1 MNYKALIAAAL
12 AATVVVVQAS
22 TLDESVPK
30 PWFKN
35 GAPPAV
41 NLCKAGIDTAI
52 ESAGTPNI
60 TLKCDTK
67 EEGFVG
73 VMQNF
78 VATDYVGKRVRFSAL
93 VRAAGVEGWAG
104 LWMRVDDKDKPNS
117 AFDNMQNRA
126 ITGTSDWTPYSVV
139 LDVSQKAQGIFLG
152 TLMIGKGQ
160 VWISDLRFDVV
171 GDDVPS
177 TDQLNA
183 SSKSANKPGNLSLSR

>member
-35 GAPPAV
+35 GADPAAKI
-41 NLCKAGIDTAI
+41 CKAGIDTAI
-52 ESAGTPNI
+52 ESAGTPNL
-60 TLKCDTK
+60 TLRCDTK
-67 EEGFVG
+67 EGGFVG

-78 VATDYVGKRVRFSAL
+78 IANDYVGKRVRFSAL
-93 VRAAGVEGWAG
+93 VRATGVEDWAG
-104 LWMRVDDKDKPNS
+104 LWMRIDDKDRPNS
-117 AFDNMQNRA
+117 AFDNMQNRP

-139 LDVSQKAQGIFLG
+139 LDVSTKAQGIYFG
-152 TLMIGKGQ
+152 VLMTGKGQ

-177 TDQLNA
+177 TDQL
-183 SSKSANKPGNLSLSR
+183 SGKSGLSKPGNLSLSR

>member
-12 AATVVVVQAS
+12 VATVVVVQAG
-22 TLDESVPK
+22 TLDESIPK

-35 GAPPAV
+35 GADPAAKV
-41 NLCKAGIDTAI
+41 CKAGIDTAI
-52 ESAGTPNI
+52 EKAGTPNL

-67 EEGFVG
+67 QDGFVG
-73 VMQNF
+73 VMQTFAAN
-78 VATDYVGKRVRFSAL
+78 DYLGKRVRFSAL
-93 VRAAGVEGWAG
+93 VKATDVEGWAG
-104 LWMRVDDKDKPNS
+104 LWMRIDDKDRPNT

-139 LDVSQKAQGIFLG
+139 LDVSEKASGVFFG

-171 GDDVPS
+171 GADVPS
-177 TDQLNA
+177 TDVLGGKGG
-183 SSKSANKPGNLSLSR
+183 STKPGNLSLSR